1 MKNWLLPVL
10 AAVVLAGLF
19 LWMRPAPPP
28 ALETAPT
35 VAATAAS
42 QPVVP
47 VPPVAVAPVAQV
59 FELVV
64 KEKKLISGPAVF
76 SVTQGTPVTLRITVD
91 HHDELHLHGY
101 DLTLKLPTAQ
111 TAELSFVAD
120 KSGRFEYE
128 LHHSHVDLGVLEV
141 QPQ

>member
-1 MKNWLLPVL
+1 MKNWLLPL
-10 AAVVLAGLF
+10 AAVVVLAGLF
-19 LWMRPAPPP
+19 LWMRPAPPALAP
-28 ALETAPT
+28 APA
-35 VAATAAS
+35 
-42 QPVVP
+42 
-47 VPPVAVAPVAQV
+47 AVALPTALPAEAAPPAPATPVAQV

-64 KEKKLISGPAVF
+64 KEKKLVSGPAVL
-76 SVTQGTPVTLRITVD
+76 SVAQGTPVTLRITVD

-101 DLTLKLPTAQ
+101 DLTLELPTAQ
-111 TAELSFVAD
+111 AAELSFVAD

>member
-1 MKNWLLPVL
+1 MKNWLLPL
-10 AAVVLAGLF
+10 AAVVVLAGLF

-28 ALETAPT
+28 AAAPGA
-35 VAATAAS
+35 VAATPSPSPSLAVVPAPAA
-42 QPVVP
+42 PVV
-47 VPPVAVAPVAQV
+47 QV

-64 KEKKLISGPAVF
+64 KEKKLLSGPAVL
-76 SVTQGTPVTLRITVD
+76 SVVQGTPVTLRITVD

-111 TAELSFVAD
+111 AAELSFVAD